1 MQNKIHQ
8 LTLVL
13 RNFFIIENENK
24 HQLSYQPNTLFR
36 IGIEGRYNEKI
47 NDENFGNEK
56 AYLTQIGINLEKV
69 KKQAV

>member
-13 RNFFIIENENK
+13 ENFFIIENENK

-56 AYLTQIGINLEKV
+56 SLSNPNRH
-69 KKQAV
+69 